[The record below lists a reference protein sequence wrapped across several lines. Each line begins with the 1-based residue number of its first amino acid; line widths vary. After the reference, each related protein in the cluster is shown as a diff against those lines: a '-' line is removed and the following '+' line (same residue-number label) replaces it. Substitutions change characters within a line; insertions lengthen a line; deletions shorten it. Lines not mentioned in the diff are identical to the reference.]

1 MISRLVVICGSALV
15 LAGGPALAVPQ
26 VMVPKPAIPSGE
38 YDGRARELL
47 REVSASFLEGS
58 PGRDLP
64 MGTSYWDFRST
75 VWVKIEEKCYAFE
88 RDHPGKLPTP
98 ELLAI
103 VGDTTESPRA
113 REMAAW
119 VLAARLLRK
128 EDEGRSTA
136 ALRLPPLSSDGT
148 PGLGRSL
155 AGLLESSDRITR
167 FSAVAVIGAH
177 GAADSADALVLAIKG
192 PYLPERVAACRAIG
206 RFGVEGLGTEG
217 IGLLRPLIYDHPD
230 ISVTQAA
237 ARALLLAGTVEY
249 EKRGTTTAIDELI
262 RALRYAPHPG
272 EPLDRKDFG
281 SWGDGK
287 TEHVIGFTE
296 EEIASGARS
305 DAFIRYAA
313 ALSLGQLDIDELQYR
328 AFEPM
333 LKALGDENI
342 GVEDAAFR
350 FVMHVGVRG
359 LEWGAGPIVE
369 SLLKAPDETLAT
381 EGAILL
387 WNWGEWMRPYLPL
400 LIDQTGARLDRHADV
415 FFHVWALGNSGD
427 PRAEAYLQRLR
438 GKIGPQTR
446 PLDDE
451 GKEFNNDKQLLKLID
466 DGLARIQQI
475 KDLKSSP
482 DAGVQDKALA
492 EALKQSRRRYL
503 APTLLAM
510 IKDGKQGEEMRVRC
524 ATALREIEPV
534 ASPAWFAEIVASGID
549 LPARLKAVLEQERPS
564 RTEEGE

>member
-192 PYLPERVAACRAIG
+192 PYLPERGDRAAPPAD
-206 RFGVEGLGTEG
+206 
-217 IGLLRPLIYDHPD
+217 LRPSGHIGHAGGGPR
-230 ISVTQAA
+230 AA
-237 ARALLLAGTVEY
+237 AGRDRRVRETRHHDGDRRA
-249 EKRGTTTAIDELI
+249 
-262 RALRYAPHPG
+262 HPG
-272 EPLDRKDFG
+272 
-281 SWGDGK
+281 
-287 TEHVIGFTE
+287 
-296 EEIASGARS
+296 
-305 DAFIRYAA
+305 AA
-313 ALSLGQLDIDELQYR
+313 
-328 AFEPM
+328 
-333 LKALGDENI
+333 
-342 GVEDAAFR
+342 VC
-350 FVMHVGVRG
+350 
-359 LEWGAGPIVE
+359 
-369 SLLKAPDETLAT
+369 AT
-381 EGAILL
+381 
-387 WNWGEWMRPYLPL
+387 
-400 LIDQTGARLDRHADV
+400 
-415 FFHVWALGNSGD
+415 
-427 PRAEAYLQRLR
+427 
-438 GKIGPQTR
+438 
-446 PLDDE
+446 
-451 GKEFNNDKQLLKLID
+451 
-466 DGLARIQQI
+466 
-475 KDLKSSP
+475 
-482 DAGVQDKALA
+482 
-492 EALKQSRRRYL
+492 SRR
-503 APTLLAM
+503 
-510 IKDGKQGEEMRVRC
+510 
-524 ATALREIEPV
+524 TA
-534 ASPAWFAEIVASGID
+534 
-549 LPARLKAVLEQERPS
+549 
-564 RTEEGE
+564 